1 MNFEKITIYSANLAA
16 QKVFYTETL
25 GFELLAE
32 KNNSFTLKIGKTAL
46 QFVEK
51 QAATNYHYAF
61 NIPSNQGGE
70 ALAWLKERVAIL
82 DWKGADLIDFSD
94 WNAEAMYFYDKDD
107 NIVEFIARKNLNI
120 PTIATFDAS
129 QVLEVSEMGTP
140 TKDVQGVYNRLSQF
154 FLIEKYSGNF
164 TRFAAMGDEHGLFIV
179 IDNQQKKWIPR
190 DDEACF
196 SPFEVRLKHQ
206 NNHFELK
213 YENGQFEAC

>member
-1 MNFEKITIYSANLAA
+1 MNFEKITIYSSNLAA

-25 GFELLAE
+25 EFELLIDE
-32 KNNSFTLKIGKTAL
+32 LDSFTLKIGGTAL

-51 QAATNYHYAF
+51 QGATNYHYAF
-61 NIPSNQGGE
+61 NIPSNQGVE
-70 ALAWLKERVAIL
+70 ALTWLKERVDIL
-82 DWKGADLIDFSD
+82 DWNGADLVDFSD

-120 PTIATFDAS
+120 PNTARFDAS
-129 QVLEVSEMGTP
+129 QVLEVSEMGAP
-140 TKDVQGVYNRLSQF
+140 TRDVQGVYDRLSQF
-154 FLIEKYSGNF
+154 FSIEKYSGNL

-190 DDEACF
+190 EDEAYF

-206 NNHFELK
+206 NNHFGLK
-213 YENGQFEAC
+213 YENGQFEVC

>member
-32 KNNSFTLKIGKTAL
+32 KPHCFSLKTGKTVL

-51 QAATNYHYAF
+51 QAATTYHYAF
-61 NIPSNQGGE
+61 NIPSKQGGE
-70 ALAWLKERVAIL
+70 ALAWLKKRVAVL
-82 DWKGADLIDFSD
+82 AWNGADLVDFSD

-120 PTIATFDAS
+120 PTIAKFDAS
-129 QVLEVSEMGTP
+129 QVMEVSEMGTP
-140 TKDVQGVYNRLSQF
+140 TKNVQGVYDRLSQF
-154 FLIEKYSGNF
+154 FSIEKYSGDF
-164 TRFAAMGDEHGLFIV
+164 SRFAAMGDEHGLFIV
-179 IDNQQKKWIPR
+179 IDNQQKKWIPT
-190 DDEACF
+190 DDEAYF
-196 SPFEVRLKHQ
+196 SPFEVRLKHG
-206 NNHFELK
+206 NNRFELK